1 MLANLMLFIFLL
13 GGELYLQTRINEPIE
28 SKLGG
33 LSIDNQFLGDN
44 LGQVEKVTATVRL
57 NNFLN

>member
-1 MLANLMLFIFLL
+1 MLFIFLL